1 MKKNHLKFTFLVSI
15 VLFMFATVFVSCE
28 PEGGEPAD
36 TTALSELIDSCQDLL
51 DKASTDDYPQAAI
64 DVFSATLTTA
74 KAALKNV
81 KISQTQV
88 DNLVVQLENAKEVF

>member
-15 VLFMFATVFVSCE
+15 VLFMFTAVFVGCE
-28 PEGGEPAD
+28 PERSEPAD
-36 TTALSELIDSCQDLL
+36 TTALNELIDSCQDLL
-51 DKASTDDYPQAAI
+51 DDATTDDYPQTAI
-64 DVFSATLTTA
+64 DALNAVLNTA
-74 KAALKNV
+74 KTALKNV